1 MASAAGLAGVFLAL
15 DGAGDAAAVVAGVA
29 LAAAADAGGRPRPR
43 LGVASGAAAA
53 DAAGEAAAFA
63 AGVAAF
69 ALVFGVEGVDAFLG
83 LEGFGVDDAAVA
95 AADAFFV
102 SFAEGVCGVRA
113 VEPGAELFLAGSLK
127 EKYPGFEL
135 TTLAKVYIGKPML
148 KPLGNIKRR

>member
-95 AADAFFV
+95 AAADTFFV
-102 SFAEGVCGVRA
+102 SFAEGVCGIRA

-148 KPLGNIKRR
+148 KP